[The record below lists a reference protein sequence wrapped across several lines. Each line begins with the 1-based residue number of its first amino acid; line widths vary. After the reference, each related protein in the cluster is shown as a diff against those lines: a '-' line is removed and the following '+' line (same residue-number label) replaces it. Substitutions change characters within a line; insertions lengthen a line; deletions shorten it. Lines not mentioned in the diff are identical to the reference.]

1 MFAAV
6 AALAVTLGILL
17 LALRWL
23 GRLHGVRPGGMR
35 TGALEVLDRT
45 ATGPRQGIALV
56 RVADRVL
63 IVGIG
68 EDHVLLGELDGGAR
82 EELLHGQQAPGAARR
97 PASSLLGRLGL
108 MAVLMFA
115 LVPLDLAAQT
125 VTSPPPAASPQAPA
139 VGGPAAPVVIPPT
152 APSIDL
158 RVASGGETVQLSGA
172 VGIVVLMGLLTLLPM
187 LVLMM
192 TGFTRILIVLG
203 FLRSALGTQ
212 GAPPTQVLVA
222 VALML
227 TGLVMRPVITE
238 ANATAL
244 QPYLDGQITQVE
256 AYQAALVPLRGFML
270 ANTREQDLRTFVEL
284 GGEEDAASLDQIGTM
299 TVMSAFVTSELRT
312 AFQMGFI
319 LFLPFLVID
328 LIVASVLMSMG
339 MFMLPPIMVSLPFKL
354 LLFVL
359 ADGWSLVMQ
368 GLVASF
374 QAAA

>member
-1 MFAAV
+1 MLAAV
-6 AALAVTLGILL
+6 AALCLTLGVLL

-68 EDHVLLGELDGGAR
+68 EDHVLLGELDGSAR
-82 EELLHGQQAPGAARR
+82 E
-97 PASSLLGRLGL
+97 SLLAGRPVGHTAPPFKSAMLARLGL
-108 MAVLMFA
+108 MAIILLAGGSVG
-115 LVPLDLAAQT
+115 LAAQT
-125 VTSPPPAASPQAPA
+125 VTAPPPAASPQAPV
-139 VGGPAAPVVIPPT
+139 VGGPLAPVVTPPV

-222 VALML
+222 IALML

-244 QPYLDGQITQVE
+244 QPYLDGQLTQTE

-284 GGEEDAASLDQIGTM
+284 GGEAEAASLDEIGTM

-374 QAAA
+374 QAAT

>member
-1 MFAAV
+1 VLSAL
-6 AALAVTLGILL
+6 AALCVTIGVLL

-23 GRLHGVRPGGMR
+23 GRLNGVGLGGGR

-68 EDHVLLGELDGGAR
+68 DDHVLLGELDGPAR
-82 EELLHGQQAPGAARR
+82 AELLQTSARGNDR
-97 PASSLLGRLGL
+97 PRRSGPLGRFGL
-108 MAVLMFA
+108 LLALCVLPLATGSAQVITAPAPTSRTAPATPAPAV
-115 LVPLDLAAQT
+115 PS
-125 VTSPPPAASPQAPA
+125 VTPPAA
-139 VGGPAAPVVIPPT
+139 PT
-152 APSIDL
+152 IDV
-158 RVASGGETVQLSGA
+158 RVSGGGDEVELSGA
-172 VGIVVLMGLLTLLPM
+172 VGIVVLMGVLTLLPAI
-187 LVLMM
+187 VLMM

-203 FLRSALGTQ
+203 FLRTAIGTQ
-212 GAPPTQVLVA
+212 SAPPTQLLVA
-222 VALML
+222 VALLL
-227 TGLVMRPVITE
+227 TGLVMRPVMAEVNT
-238 ANATAL
+238 TAL
-244 QPYLDGQITQVE
+244 QPYLDGQLGQAD
-256 AYQAALVPLRGFML
+256 AYRAALVPLRGFMI
-270 ANTREQDLRTFVEL
+270 ANTRTEDIRTFADLSGEADVARVEDL
-284 GGEEDAASLDQIGTM
+284 GTM
-299 TVMSAFVTSELRT
+299 TVLAAFVTSELRT
-312 AFQMGFI
+312 AFQMGFL

-374 QAAA
+374 RAAG